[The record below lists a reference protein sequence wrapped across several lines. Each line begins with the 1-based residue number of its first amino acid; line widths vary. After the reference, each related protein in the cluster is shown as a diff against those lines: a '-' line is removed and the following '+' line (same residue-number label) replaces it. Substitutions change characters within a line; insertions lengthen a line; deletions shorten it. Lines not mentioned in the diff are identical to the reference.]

1 MEGRVKTKGWMK
13 KTSAGQARGQSVVE
27 FTLLLPLLI
36 ILIGGL
42 TDLGMA
48 VVVSIGL
55 QNAVQEGARAAA
67 NTQDLS
73 ANDTGVKD
81 VVIAQIPAITL
92 FSGIA
97 VTNTAP
103 SDANCDAEV
112 TVTASGTFNYTI
124 LRYIGFTN
132 ALISRSTTMRYSDRP
147 LCTT

>member
-1 MEGRVKTKGWMK
+1 MEHVKTKGWRK

-48 VVVSIGL
+48 VVVAIGL
-55 QNAVQEGARAAA
+55 QNAVHEGAREAA
-67 NTQDLS
+67 NALNLS
-73 ANDTGVKD
+73 ANDSRVTNA
-81 VVIAQIPAITL
+81 VIPKIPAITL
-92 FSGIA
+92 FSNIA

-103 SDANCDAEV
+103 SSANCDAEV
-112 TVTASGTFNYTI
+112 TVTASGNFNYTI
-124 LRYIGFTN
+124 LRYIGFTSTQ
-132 ALISRSTTMRYSDRP
+132 ISRSTTMRYSDRP